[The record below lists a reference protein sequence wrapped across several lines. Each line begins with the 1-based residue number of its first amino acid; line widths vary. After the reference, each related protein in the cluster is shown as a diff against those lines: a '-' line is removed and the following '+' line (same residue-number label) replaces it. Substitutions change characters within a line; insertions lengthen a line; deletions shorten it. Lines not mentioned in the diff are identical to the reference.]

1 MEIKKIYEDENTL
14 KIGIEGRLDTMTAP
28 ELENF
33 LKQEIGERKSL
44 DLDLQDLEFMS
55 WGGLRVVRAAE
66 RVMHRRGN
74 MVLRN
79 VREEVVDVFE
89 SSGWGDI
96 LTIQ

>member
-44 DLDLQDLEFMS
+44 DLDLQD
-55 WGGLRVVRAAE
+55 
-66 RVMHRRGN
+66 RRGC
-74 MVLRN
+74 
-79 VREEVVDVFE
+79 
-89 SSGWGDI
+89 G
-96 LTIQ
+96 